1 MSVLLIGLV
10 TAVATVGFVAL
21 CVFAVSL
28 QRSARLLP
36 VSSDRFEQRRR
47 RRFGRRN
54 PSALL

>member
-10 TAVATVGFVAL
+10 TAIAVVAFVAV
-21 CVFAVSL
+21 CVVFVSL

-36 VSSDRFEQRRR
+36 VSADRFEQRRR